1 MSDSKSLIKRAKT
14 TKENING
21 FASGGYRTSLP
32 GLCDILGLRS
42 FSLDEMTNPFSM
54 YYLHHRGACM
64 DNFVDLLN
72 KRNRFLWTKSSYQS
86 TMNSKATINRSLKK
100 RGVLIDERFSI

>member
-14 TKENING
+14 TEENIIG
-21 FASGGYRTSLP
+21 FASGGYRSSLP
-32 GLCDILGLRS
+32 GLCNIFGLRA

-54 YYLHHRGACM
+54 YYLHHRGTCM
-64 DNFVDLLN
+64 DNFVDLLS

-86 TMNSKATINRSLKK
+86 TMNSNTIVNRSLKN
-100 RGVLIDERFSI
+100 RCDSI